1 MEQKVNQNI
10 IGLNLDAV
18 NWQLKD
24 NQVTW
29 ALNANIQSH
38 DGNSVTYTNEPSN
51 TKCYTFDTGDLAGF
65 QIVGLLNIVEQSRV
79 VLFLSHPDGRSRI
92 GSVTSINDDCLDVVT
107 SEKDCGCKEGY
118 IITESTVVEDLP
130 PATVSLVCPEGF
142 EFNPDTLKCE
152 QISYALISTTGI
164 SQTVIESCVNGAPCS
179 VVSTHGS
186 SLPRVYDSTWTTLT
200 PPNYTYVQLPT
211 PSGTNFWQPGGIGV
225 FNIATYLKDIG
236 IQADLDPT
244 NPSCR
249 TCHTVPTNDFLGFS
263 ETICISETKEYYL
276 AVAADDSLRVT
287 IDGVVILDIQADD
300 PAKRL
305 LVSAPTSDNGSTMWS
320 RLNIFP
326 ITISAGSHLIKF
338 EYKNSLGIGM
348 FAYEL
353 YDISYADLT
362 AATLTKTYLQSKRV
376 VSNGQV
382 ISSQFKRPVTATPPG
397 LGASF
402 LELDNA
408 CPEGYTLVVGENC
421 APICKATL
429 ETDRIEVTGT
439 STCCQY
445 EDLVLDNC
453 LEFCPNTC
461 SEYVLGF
468 RNALISVEVDGEIIS
483 TGTDYSSIE
492 KYYEYED
499 CNGNKVNTFLLGG
512 TVRFTARNGT
522 LRLLHNRLYVI
533 QETDVNDTGTATFS
547 KENCC
552 LNFDPAFP
560 VHAEY
565 RIDNCETKIYYTSR
579 NNPPR
584 MFSIEHPY
592 GKDACGVDRTCI
604 KESCEDSKLFPA
616 FCQPELFIT
625 AVNSGGNL
633 RAGVYSFSVAYCDEE
648 GNELTDYLD
657 LTNPIPIYE
666 RSITEQTE
674 YNTSKSINVKVF
686 HKTRIFE
693 YFNLVVAE
701 TIDTVTNY
709 YLVNT
714 FRVNQLNDENEV
726 LYSGDYRLPF
736 TSITPIIRSP
746 YYATASIIE
755 KQNDILML
763 ADLEETP
770 KYNFQPFASNL
781 ELFWET
787 VSMPADG
794 DMDFSNPEVAY
805 FFRTFQR
812 DEVYA
817 FGIKFKL
824 KNGKY
829 SEVFHIPGRRA
840 ISSDLTVEVAS
851 SNDDVFLDSND
862 CSPVLELAKW
872 QVYNTAEVTEP
883 TLELDPDSGTPIEK
897 QYNCK
902 IVSHKRGKFSYWES
916 TETYPCYEEV
926 WEQSTDPNAPY
937 YNANALGGQP
947 IRHHKFPDSAI
958 VHIHDNQLTTGDE
971 IDTTI
976 KNTYTSKIYP
986 IGVRID
992 KEVME
997 ELLNRK
1003 KADGTYAFTV
1013 YDPIFKKNV
1022 PIKDLLCGFDLVV
1035 ASRVGN
1041 KSVVAKGLMYD
1052 VGTFVDQTNGKKFY
1066 YSNYPY
1072 NDLRLDPYLRTH
1084 ANWYKEAL
1092 YRKSDSEKA
1101 EYTWDAFSYVRAN
1114 GNNRFT
1120 FYSPD
1125 TCFQFPKLGT
1135 ELKLET
1141 VEFGHVLGH
1150 FAQVDEHPRHRIKKD
1165 TVYYHAG
1172 IISAFF
1178 GINVGAETDV
1188 SATVAAVRSLTE
1200 LKYDQM
1206 IATEQ
1211 IILDIVDKLI
1221 PLTNH
1226 AWQYNSIATYNQ
1238 FIPIGGYSRK
1248 GSTKRLVDLGYYA
1261 NEKIVEVYDDAPL
1274 HNRLRETSVYFKTTK
1289 NFPVL
1294 ESQIVDNS
1302 RYLASSHGIDP
1313 IALTEDRVTKA
1324 MYASVKRPFFNQ
1336 YGTLE
1341 NLRYHSMGYSLDV
1354 TQDSSGN
1361 AEVQNKYYPAFG
1373 GDTFINKFALKRKH
1387 SFFTRNLVNL
1397 PARVDEYAF
1406 DYFLFP
1412 NLGYPTYYLGASSD
1426 PIGAEDVALSL
1437 AFIAGTAGLLVLANF
1452 AGANTVTFA
1461 GQAAAAQGAMAGIN
1475 AIWTKFNTKVGFDD
1489 EGDNMYHRVGK
1500 FYTASYGIP
1509 IFFVE
1514 SDVNIDFRHGR
1525 NEDRDNFY
1533 PNAGGG
1539 VPDEW
1544 LQERT
1549 VPIKFDNFFYYNA
1562 SYSVVNLSPNTA
1574 YRLKYPSLECL
1585 AYHPNRVIYSDQA
1598 SKANFLVDPWRNY
1611 RPGNFYDFPK
1621 QGGKLI
1627 DLNAGDQ
1634 ERVYARFENTTKVYN
1649 ARIVLDSTSPYQL
1662 EIGNADM
1669 FKQKPIDLKSTDT
1682 GYIGTQHRAYVRCEY
1697 GTFWVDAKRGHVYQ
1711 LTGDGYNEIK
1721 NELNYNWFK
1730 ENLPFQ
1736 ILKDLPEAD
1745 VDSPALGIGI
1755 VMGWDERYERVFITK
1770 LDYRVKPEYRTGN
1783 VKVVYDNVR
1792 SSATFKKYLLN
1803 SNGVLTVI
1811 RLGDAQYF
1819 ENKSWTA
1826 AYSPKMKNF
1835 ISFYSFLPNFYIPQL
1850 GHFQTAI
1857 NTPTGASLWNHGLTT
1872 LTYQTYYN
1880 KLYPYIIE
1888 YSVNTLPLNSQLTSV
1903 SLIADIQ
1910 EYYNS
1915 YEYYSLGTANNK
1927 NVANFTKAIVYNRE
1941 QSSGVINLIPEK
1953 FGDKM
1958 QKVIYPRVTTSGIE
1972 TILSR
1977 RENRFTFN
1985 GFWNLAAQSNGQSLW
2000 TSQWADIQTSYP
2012 IDKLPNTKAIRN
2024 LGLAYQKNKIKS
2036 EFTRVRLI
2044 QDKYNRY
2051 KFVNHIQI
2059 NQLNTTNL

>member
-38 DGNSVTYTNEPSN
+38 DGDSVTYINEPSN
-51 TKCYTFDTGDLAGF
+51 TKCYNFDSGDLAGF
-65 QIVGLLNIVEQSRV
+65 QVVGVLNIVEQSRV

-92 GSVTSINDDCLDVVT
+92 GSITSINDDCLDVVT

-118 IITESTVVEDLP
+118 VITQSTVVENFP
-130 PATVSLVCPEGF
+130 
-142 EFNPDTLKCE
+142 N
-152 QISYALISTTGI
+152 
-164 SQTVIESCVNGAPCS
+164 
-179 VVSTHGS
+179 VSTVPTCPDGYYLDQATQLCKRVQYSVPDVVKQTYLLVATSNSAFGFLNPVLYDEGWNSRGWGGNGS
-186 SLPRVYDSTWTTLT
+186 FNNGITRLTLPWWRFAISPANQGRINTIAVKLSSGVALNTWLSFTTTLCVAEEKVYYFAIAAD
-200 PPNYTYVQLPT
+200 NAFRVKLD
-211 PSGTNFWQPGGIGV
+211 G
-225 FNIATYLKDIG
+225 NII
-236 IQADLDPT
+236 LDPT
-244 NPSCR
+244 LSALSDTPGVDSQWR
-249 TCHTVPTNDFLGFS
+249 TNVFGSPGAANADRIAYAILHIYPLRLTAGNHILQ
-263 ETICISETKEYYL
+263 IEYVDYGAL
-276 AVAADDSLRVT
+276 QMVAAE
-287 IDGVVILDIQADD
+287 IY
-300 PAKRL
+300 
-305 LVSAPTSDNGSTMWS
+305 DNT
-320 RLNIFP
+320 
-326 ITISAGSHLIKF
+326 
-338 EYKNSLGIGM
+338 
-348 FAYEL
+348 
-353 YDISYADLT
+353 YAQIV
-362 AATLTKTYLQSKRV
+362 AATSIGDLNVFWTTDNQT
-376 VSNGQV
+376 QV
-382 ISSQFKRPVTATPPG
+382 ESIISSTCPP
-397 LGASF
+397 
-402 LELDNA
+402 
-408 CPEGYTLVVGENC
+408 GYTLSADANC
-421 APICKATL
+421 VLSCVQTL
-429 ETDRIEVTGT
+429 LEPPTFVAGS

-445 EDLVLDNC
+445 EDLVLDDC

-461 SEYVLGF
+461 TEYVLGF
-468 RNALISVEVDGEIIS
+468 TNALISAEVNGVIVTS
-483 TGTDYSSIE
+483 GTDYSSIE

-522 LRLLHNRLYVI
+522 LRLLHNRLTIV
-533 QETDVNDTGTATFS
+533 QETDVVDTGTATFS
-547 KENCC
+547 TDNCC
-552 LNFDPAFP
+552 LKFDPAFP
-560 VHAEY
+560 IHAEY

-592 GKDACGVDRTCI
+592 GQDACGVDRNCI
-604 KESCEDSKLFPA
+604 KDSCEDSKLFPA
-616 FCQPELFIT
+616 FCQPELFST
-625 AVNSGGNL
+625 SVNSGGNL
-633 RAGVYSFSVAYCDEE
+633 RAGVYSFAVAYCDEE
-648 GNELTDYLD
+648 GNELTDYID

-666 RSITEQTE
+666 RTITEQTE

-714 FRVNQLNDENEV
+714 FRVNQLSDENEV
-726 LYSGDYRLPF
+726 LYSGDYKMPF

-794 DMDFSNPEVAY
+794 DIDYSNPEIAY

-824 KNGKY
+824 TNGKY

-840 ISSDLTVEVAS
+840 VSDDLNVEAAS
-851 SNDDVFLDSND
+851 SNNDVFLDSND
-862 CSPVLELAKW
+862 CSPVLELVKW
-872 QVYNTAEVTEP
+872 QVYNTAIVIEDNL
-883 TLELDPDSGTPIEK
+883 TLNIDTATPIEK

-902 IVSHKRGKFSYWES
+902 IKSHKRGLFSYWES
-916 TETYPCYEEV
+916 TEVYPCHEEV
-926 WEQSTDPNAPY
+926 WEQSIDPNAPN
-937 YNANALGGQP
+937 YNPNALGGKP
-947 IRHHKFPDSAI
+947 IRHHKFPDSAV
-958 VHIHDNQLTTGDE
+958 VHIHDNKLTTGSQIND
-971 IDTTI
+971 TI
-976 KNTYTSKIYP
+976 KNSSTSKIHP
-986 IGVRID
+986 IGVRIN
-992 KEVME
+992 KQVMD

-1003 KADGTYAFTV
+1003 KQDGTYAFTV
-1013 YDPIFKKNV
+1013 YDPIFKRNV

-1041 KSVVAKGLMYD
+1041 KSVVAKGLLYD

-1072 NDLRLDPYLRTH
+1072 NDLSLDPYLRTH
-1084 ANWYKEAL
+1084 ANWYKKAL
-1092 YRKSDSEKA
+1092 YRKDDPNELA
-1101 EYTWDAFSYVRAN
+1101 EYSWDAFSHVRAN

-1141 VEFGHVLGH
+1141 IEFGYVLGH
-1150 FAQVDEHPRHRIKKD
+1150 FVQVDEHPRHKIKKD
-1165 TVYYHAG
+1165 TVYFHAG

-1178 GINVGAETDV
+1178 GINPGGQTDASV
-1188 SATVAAVRSLTE
+1188 TVAAFKSFSE

-1206 IATEQ
+1206 IVTEQ

-1238 FIPIGGYSRK
+1238 FIPVGGYSRK
-1248 GSTKRLVDLGYYA
+1248 GNTKRLIDLGYYA

-1274 HNRLRETSVYFKTTK
+1274 HNRLRETSVYFRTTK
-1289 NFPVL
+1289 NFPPL
-1294 ESQIVDNS
+1294 ETQIVDNS

-1313 IALTEDRVTKA
+1313 TSLSENRVTKA
-1324 MYASVKRPFFNQ
+1324 TYSSVKRPFPNQ
-1336 YGTLE
+1336 YGSLE
-1341 NLRYHSMGYSLDV
+1341 NLRYKSMGYSLDIIK
-1354 TQDSSGN
+1354 DSAGN
-1361 AEVQNKYYPAFG
+1361 AEVQTKYYPAFG

-1426 PIGAEDVALSL
+1426 PVDSEDVATSL
-1437 AFIAGTAGLLVLANF
+1437 LFIGGGVAAVLAAGLL
-1452 AGANTVTFA
+1452 GA
-1461 GQAAAAQGAMAGIN
+1461 QAAFVAQAIASQAAMRAIN
-1475 AIWTKFNTKVGFDD
+1475 EIWAKFNTKVGFDD

-1509 IFFVE
+1509 NFFVE
-1514 SDVNIDFRHGR
+1514 SDINIDFRHGR

-1562 SYSVVNLSPNTA
+1562 SYSVVNLSPNSP

-1598 SKANFLVDPWRNY
+1598 SKANFLIDPWKNY
-1611 RPGNFYDFPK
+1611 RPGNVYDFPK

-1662 EIGNADM
+1662 EIGNAEM

-1682 GYIGTQHRAYVRCEY
+1682 GYIGTQNRAYVRCEY

-1721 NELNYNWFK
+1721 NEMNYNWFK

-1745 VDSPALGIGI
+1745 VDSPALGVGI
-1755 VMGWDERYERVFITK
+1755 TMGWDERYERVFITK
-1770 LDYRVKPEYRTGN
+1770 LDYRVKPEYRSGN
-1783 VKVVYDNVR
+1783 IKVVYDNVR
-1792 SSATFKKYLLN
+1792 ASVNYKKYLLN

-1811 RLGDAQYF
+1811 RLGNPQYF
-1819 ENKSWTA
+1819 ENKSWTV

-1850 GHFQTAI
+1850 GHFQTII
-1857 NTPTGASLWNHGLTT
+1857 NTPIGASLWNHGLTT
-1872 LTYQTYYN
+1872 LTYQTYYGT
-1880 KLYPYIIE
+1880 LYPYIIE
-1888 YSVNTLPLNSQLTSV
+1888 YSVNSIPLNSQLTSI

-1927 NVANFTKAIVYNRE
+1927 NIANFTKAIVYNRE
-1941 QSSGVINLIPEK
+1941 QSSGIINLIPEK

-1958 QKVIYPRVTTSGIE
+1958 QKVIYPRVTTLGIE

-1977 RENRFTFN
+1977 RENKFTFN

-2000 TSQWADIQTSYP
+2000 TSQWLDIQSSYP

-2024 LGLAYQKNKIKS
+2024 LSLSYQKNKIKA